1 MSQLRPDNVLDVA
14 FDRDRW
20 LDETSDEP
28 FDRAELA
35 LQALAI
41 LRPRRTTVAVCMGHR
56 MRVDAGRMWGRGE
69 RGERGEREERW
80 ALLVVSPC
88 ASRRAVVTA
97 VATLARAPRPYALA
111 LLGLHGL
118 EPAQAP
124 AEAERDPV
132 AQAEE
137 VAAE

>member
-14 FDRDRW
+14 FDRDPW

-56 MRVDAGRMWGRGE
+56 MRVDAGRMWGRGAYE
-69 RGERGEREERW
+69 RGERDETDESDERW

-111 LLGLHGL
+111 LLGVGAHGL
-118 EPAQAP
+118 EPT
-124 AEAERDPV
+124 
-132 AQAEE
+132 E

>member
-14 FDRDRW
+14 FDRDPW

-56 MRVDAGRMWGRGE
+56 MRVDAGRMWGRAANE
-69 RGERGEREERW
+69 RGEGDGNGNGDARW

-118 EPAQAP
+118 GQA
-124 AEAERDPV
+124 AA